1 MKSSSRVAAV
11 GLALL
16 LSGPVW
22 AASPLEVDPKHHKLE
37 FENDKVRVIRTDWGP
52 KEVSPDMFDVGD
64 SIVVRITPA
73 HFRVRFADGRVVDRP
88 GNLGAVVPG
97 PAGRFSV
104 ENLLDQ
110 RVNSI
115 VVELKGAAAGPAP
128 VVARIDPLT
137 SDPAHHR
144 LIFESDKV
152 RVMRVVNGAGEG
164 APGFFDAMGAV
175 IVTLTPTQFEVTT
188 PDGNKIYPRF
198 PFGAAVW
205 FPKGRILPRNQ
216 ADMTAE
222 FIVIEPK

>member
-1 MKSSSRVAAV
+1 METTRVLLSC
-11 GLALL
+11 LALL
-16 LSGPVW
+16 LPASLW

-37 FENDKVRVIRTDWGP
+37 FENDKVRVFRTDWGP
-52 KEVSPDMFDVGD
+52 KEVSPGMFDVGD

-73 HFRVRFADGRVVDRP
+73 HFRVRFADGKVVERP
-88 GNLGAVVPG
+88 GSLGAVVPG

-115 VVELKGAAAGPAP
+115 VVELKGGTAGAAPA
-128 VVARIDPLT
+128 VARIDPLT

-152 RVMRVVNGAGEG
+152 RVMRVVFGAGETS
-164 APGFFDAMGAV
+164 AGFFDADGAV
-175 IVTLTPTQFEVTT
+175 LVTLTPTQFEVTT
-188 PDGNKIYPRF
+188 MDGNKIYPRF

-205 FPKGRILPRNQ
+205 FPKGRILPKNQ
-216 ADMTAE
+216 AEMAAE

>member
-1 MKSSSRVAAV
+1 MGTTRV
-11 GLALL
+11 L
-16 LSGPVW
+16 LSGLAVLLAAPVW
-22 AASPLEVDPKHHKLE
+22 AAGPLDVDPKHHKLE

-73 HFRVRFADGRVVDRP
+73 HFRVRFADGKVVDRP

-104 ENLLDQ
+104 ENLLDR

-115 VVELKGAAAGPAP
+115 VVELKGGAAGAAPA
-128 VVARIDPLT
+128 VARIDPLT
-137 SDPAHHR
+137 SDPAHHG
-144 LIFESDKV
+144 LIFESEKV
-152 RVMRVVNGAGEG
+152 RVLRAVFRAGET
-164 APGFFDAMGAV
+164 APGFFDAEGAV

-188 PDGNKIYPRF
+188 MDGNKVYPRF
-198 PFGAAVW
+198 PSGAAAW
-205 FPKGRILPRNQ
+205 FPKGRILPKNQ